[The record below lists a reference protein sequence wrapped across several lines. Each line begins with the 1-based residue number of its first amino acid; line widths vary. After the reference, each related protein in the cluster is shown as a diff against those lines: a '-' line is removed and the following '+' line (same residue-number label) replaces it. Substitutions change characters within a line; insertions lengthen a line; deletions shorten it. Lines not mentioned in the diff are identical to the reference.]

1 MKKVVSILIAG
12 LVLMAL
18 SVSPAFAGKKKIC
31 KLGHVN
37 SPASIF
43 QYGALAF
50 KEAVEKELP
59 DWTIEVYPA
68 GGLGGTLALIQG
80 LTLGTVDIYTEFIS
94 TFAGLVPEYN
104 VFGVHYK
111 FDSVDEYELFMNSA
125 TFAAMNEKM
134 IKTNGI
140 TNIGNMRAG
149 SVYSQFSNKPM
160 PNVAAAKGVVNRVA
174 QMAPLVKC
182 WNAYGAKPT
191 SMDWGEIYTSLQT
204 GVITAID
211 NPILDMYDEKFH
223 EAIKYVNKTNNLY
236 NMISY
241 QTSFAFWEKLSDHE
255 KDVFR
260 RAVRVASIKGAVEVE
275 KRLGNVIKDLE
286 GKGIKFIDV
295 DTSGFKKAVQDNI
308 DTILDGNKDAI
319 AVYNKIM
326 TKNY

>member
-1 MKKVVSILIAG
+1 MKKFLSILIVG
-12 LVLMAL
+12 LVLMAI
-18 SVSPAFAGKKKIC
+18 SASPVFAGKKKIC

-43 QYGALAF
+43 QFGALAF

-68 GGLGGTLALIQG
+68 GGLGGTLAMIQG

-94 TFAGLVPEYN
+94 TFAGLVPEYD

-125 TFAAMNEKM
+125 TFAKMNEKM

-140 TNIGNMRAG
+140 TCIGSMRAG

-160 PNVAAAKGVVNRVA
+160 YTVEDAKGVVNRVA

-241 QTSFAFWEKLSDHE
+241 QTSMAFWKQLNENE

-260 RAVRVASIKGAVEVE
+260 RAVRVASIKGALEVE
-275 KRLGNVIKDLE
+275 KRLDGVIADLTA
-286 GKGIKFIDV
+286 KGIKFIDT
-295 DTSGFKKAVQDNI
+295 DPSGFKKAVQDNI
-308 DTILDGNKDAI
+308 NTILGGNKDAI
-319 AVYNKIM
+319 AVYEKIM
-326 TKNY
+326 AKDF

>member
-1 MKKVVSILIAG
+1 MKKIVSILIAG
-12 LVLMAL
+12 LVLIAF

-59 DWTIEVYPA
+59 DWTVEVYPA
-68 GGLGGTLALIQG
+68 GGLGGTLAMIQG

-125 TFAAMNEKM
+125 TFAKMNEKM

-149 SVYSQFSNKPM
+149 SVYSQFSNQPM
-160 PNVAAAKGVVNRVA
+160 HTVADAKGVVNRVA
-174 QMAPLVKC
+174 QMAPLVQC
-182 WNAYGAKPT
+182 WKAYGAKPT

-223 EAIKYVNKTNNLY
+223 EAVKYVNKTNNLY

-241 QTSFAFWEKLSDHE
+241 QTSMAFWKQLNDKE

-260 RAVRVASIKGAVEVE
+260 RAVHVASIKGALEVE
-275 KRLGNVIKDLE
+275 KRLGGVVAELK
-286 GKGIKFIDV
+286 GQGIKFIDT
-295 DTSGFKKAVQDNI
+295 DPSGFKKAVQSNI
-308 DTILDGNKDAI
+308 DTILQGNKDAI

-326 TKNY
+326 NKDF

>member
-1 MKKVVSILIAG
+1 MKKLLLLICLSLIL
-12 LVLMAL
+12 AL
-18 SVSPAFAGKKKIC
+18 GMTATGFAGKKVC

-43 QYGALAF
+43 QFGALAF

-59 DWTIEVYPA
+59 DWTIEVYPS

-94 TFAGLVPEYN
+94 TFADLVPEYK
-104 VFGVHYK
+104 VFAVHYK

-125 TFAAMNEKM
+125 TFAKMNRKM
-134 IKTNGI
+134 IKKNGI
-140 TNIGNMRAG
+140 TCIGSMRAG
-149 SVYSQFSNKPM
+149 SVYNHFSNKPIYT
-160 PNVAAAKGVVNRVA
+160 VKDAKGVVNRVA
-174 QMAPLVKC
+174 QMAPLVQC
-182 WNAYGAKPT
+182 WKAYGAKPT

-223 EAIKYVNKTNNLY
+223 EAIKYVNMTNNIY

-241 QTSFAFWEKLSDHE
+241 QTSMAFWKKLNDNE

-260 RAVRVASIKGAVEVE
+260 RAVHVASIKGALEVE
-275 KRLGNVIKDLE
+275 KRLGGVIADL
-286 GKGIKFIDV
+286 KKRGIKIIDT
-295 DTSGFKKAVQDNI
+295 DPSGFKKAVQKNI
-308 DTILDGNKDAI
+308 NTILAGNKDAI
-319 AVYNKIM
+319 KVYKQIMNKD
-326 TKNY
+326 Y